1 MEVGVQHKKFKSLCV
16 IPARYKSSRF
26 PGKPLVEINGIPMIK
41 RTYMQANQARLIDE
55 IVVATED
62 KKIFNFCKSEDIN
75 VVLTSDKCLTG
86 TDRLVEVIQKKEYN
100 NYDLFFNIQGD
111 EPVINPIVIDQLV
124 REYEKFEDEYMVFNL
139 YKLIHNKDDINSNT
153 IIKVIVNEK
162 DELIYMS
169 RLPVPYSNNFSS
181 LYKMQVPV
189 YCFTLKALKIF
200 SMYKKTI
207 NEQFED
213 IELLRFLDLGYK
225 IKMSETTATSIS
237 VDIPSDVMKVEKHLN
252 NLGVSD

>member
-1 MEVGVQHKKFKSLCV
+1 MPRKEFKSLCV

-26 PGKPLVEINGIPMIK
+26 PGKPLVKINGIPMIK
-41 RTYMQANQARLIDE
+41 RTYMQANKAKLIDD

-62 KKIFNFCKSEDIN
+62 KRIFDFCKSEDIN
-75 VVLTSDKCLTG
+75 VVITSDKCLTG
-86 TDRLVEVIQKKEYN
+86 TDRMVEVIQKKEYK

-124 REYEKFEDEYMVFNL
+124 HEYEKYGDEYMAFNL
-139 YKLIHNKDDINSNT
+139 YKVIDNKDEINANT
-153 IIKVIVNEK
+153 IIKVIVNKK
-162 DELIYMS
+162 DELMYMS
-169 RLPVPYSNNFSS
+169 RLPVPYSNSNFSS

-200 SMYKKTI
+200 SMHKKTI

-225 IKMSETTATSIS
+225 LKMSETMATSIS
-237 VDIPSDVMKVEKHLN
+237 VDIPSDVIKVENHLN
-252 NLGVSD
+252 NSGVSD